1 MQFLDD
7 FVGRVLPCN
16 ADFHA
21 FFGILT
27 YLSAMVQ
34 NLGFDITILNDI
46 SYFYPGH
53 LCILSFE
60 ITCAPYLHPS
70 ATYKINSSKF
80 VYHNTRHCIF
90 VR

>member
-27 YLSAMVQ
+27 YLLAVVQ
-34 NLGFDITILNDI
+34 NLGFDITLVLNDI
-46 SYFYPGH
+46 LFMFWNFIRKSS
-53 LCILSFE
+53 I
-60 ITCAPYLHPS
+60 IN
-70 ATYKINSSKF
+70 YKITLPPF
-80 VYHNTRHCIF
+80 IH
-90 VR
+90 